1 MKALLSKTVGGPD
14 TLVLED
20 VPSPRPRPGFAVVS
34 VKAIGVNYPD
44 VLIIE
49 DKYQFKPARPFAPG
63 SEISG
68 VVKEVGEGVTHV
80 KPGDRVLGNTGWGGM
95 AEELA
100 LESARLIKIAS
111 RQSTHTLRRQFQSL
125 VEFHKERFP
134 ARAWVHLALQRRNLV
149 IGKLMTFC
157 VSQQPVKA
165 SRNVPQ
171 MKRNRREVKRSRMQ
185 VSLAQRFAPAVY
197 IFQCQFESVQN
208 SARYGWYFCQ
218 CSTQPGFRLLRW
230 RYSTL
235 SITHSVKDLSSVEI
249 HARLPPDRDALRRL
263 LHSWRACRLL
273 LLYPEAR

>member
-1 MKALLSKTVGGPD
+1 MSNARRWATSTKYWKAKHAESLFQIEPFLHLEAVILSEAKNLLFPNPLRMTALLSALPCQQNLSRRD
-14 TLVLED
+14 RLPHMTLRV
-20 VPSPRPRPGFAVVS
+20 
-34 VKAIGVNYPD
+34 IGHMH
-44 VLIIE
+44 
-49 DKYQFKPARPFAPG
+49 QQSA
-63 SEISG
+63 
-68 VVKEVGEGVTHV
+68 
-80 KPGDRVLGNTGWGGM
+80 NTRRQ
-95 AEELA
+95 L
-100 LESARLIKIAS
+100 LLSHSARLIKITS

-273 LLYPEAR
+273 LLYLEAR